1 MVKHWLKKVNNMCII
16 CIEYQKQKLTVK
28 EAIRNLNE
36 MKSQI
41 EEQHYLKTLNMLNE
55 ELEETQLEEWWE
67 EFGFGD

>member
-1 MVKHWLKKVNNMCII
+1 MCII